1 MAFIILYAV
10 FLLLAAA
17 ILIVT
22 GPAGRRHFFLAV
34 ATGGSASFLVRFV
47 YAGLSTP
54 ELTLLQALVF
64 PFLVL
69 GTWGAIFLV
78 SKLRGR

>member
-1 MAFIILYAV
+1 MIFPILYAV

-17 ILIVT
+17 ILIFS
-22 GPAGRRHFFLAV
+22 GPAGRRCFALAV
-34 ATGGSASFLVRFV
+34 ATGGSASFLVRLL
-47 YAGLSTP
+47 YAGLGAA

-69 GTWGAIFLV
+69 GTWGAIFLI

>member
-1 MAFIILYAV
+1 MLKIQYGV

-17 ILIVT
+17 IFIFT
-22 GPAGRRHFFLAV
+22 GPAGRRCFFLAV
-34 ATGGSASFLVRFV
+34 ATGGSASFLIRFL
-47 YAGLSTP
+47 YAGLGTA

-69 GTWGAIFLV
+69 GTWGALFLV